1 MNNKKIKIKKNLDKE
16 KKKKRN
22 CTIQKEMAQHFSEK
36 ENCQPESLVTISLR
50 NEEDRNTWEKF
61 GSFLPN

>member
-1 MNNKKIKIKKNLDKE
+1 
-16 KKKKRN
+16 
-22 CTIQKEMAQHFSEK
+22 MAQHFSEK